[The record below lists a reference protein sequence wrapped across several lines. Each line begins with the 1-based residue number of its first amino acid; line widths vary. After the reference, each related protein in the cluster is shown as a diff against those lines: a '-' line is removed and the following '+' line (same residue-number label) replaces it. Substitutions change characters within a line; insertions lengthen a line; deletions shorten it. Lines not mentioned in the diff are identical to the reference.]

1 MKKATN
7 KEDMMKAIFVRKAS
21 SLEVV
26 KDVIEELK
34 EKGYEGANYQVTR
47 EVELCNEDFRKLAN
61 DLLEDQAF
69 IQKDEGGLN
78 DEGEVL
84 CIRVINKE
92 SGERIL
98 IDPQGYEYPRYTAIE
113 EKNHET
119 KM

>member
-1 MKKATN
+1 
-7 KEDMMKAIFVRKAS
+7 MKAIFVRKAT

-26 KDVIEELK
+26 KEVTEELK
-34 EKGYEGANYQVTR
+34 EKGYLGVEYQVTR
-47 EVELCNEDFRKLAN
+47 DVELSDEDFRKLTT
-61 DLLEDQAF
+61 DLLDDQEF
-69 IQKDEGGLN
+69 IQKNEGGMN

-92 SGERIL
+92 TGERIL

-113 EKNHET
+113 EKSDET

>member
-1 MKKATN
+1 MKV
-7 KEDMMKAIFVRKAS
+7 IFVRKAT

-26 KDVIEELK
+26 KQVTEELK
-34 EKGYEGANYQVTR
+34 EKGYEGAKYQVTR
-47 EVELCNEDFRKLAN
+47 EVELSDEDFRKLTS
-61 DLLEDQAF
+61 DLLEDQDL
-69 IQKDEGGLN
+69 IQKDEGGMN

>member
-1 MKKATN
+1 
-7 KEDMMKAIFVRKAS
+7 MKAIFVRKAT

-26 KDVIEELK
+26 KEVTEELK

-47 EVELCNEDFRKLAN
+47 KVELSNEDFRQLTN
-61 DLLEDQAF
+61 DLLQDQAF
-69 IQKDEGGLN
+69 IQKDEGGMN
-78 DEGEVL
+78 EVGEVL

-92 SGERIL
+92 TGERML
-98 IDPQGYEYPRYTAIE
+98 IDPQGYEYPRYIAIE